1 VYFLH
6 IGVIFSQ
13 LKQGTW
19 EFVITCTKQGQ
30 GKKRQRAGTPLR
42 AKATHVDTPV
52 RKRVRFKDQESP
64 EDEELQRVTEE
75 NAKISI
81 SHSDM
86 RAVCVRDRPH
96 AQGSSSSS
104 SSYSSSM
111 VYDVDAETYE
121 EGRNIYIHIHRG
133 GK

>member
-1 VYFLH
+1 V
-6 IGVIFSQ
+6 
-13 LKQGTW
+13 
-19 EFVITCTKQGQ
+19 E
-30 GKKRQRAGTPLR
+30 TPLR
-42 AKATHVDTPV
+42 AKVKRVDTPV
-52 RKRVRFKDQESP
+52 GKRVRFEDTESSEDQ
-64 EDEELQRVTEE
+64 ELQRVTEE

-104 SSYSSSM
+104 SSSSSSM

-121 EGRNIYIHIHRG
+121 EGRNIHIHIHRG
-133 GK
+133 GR